1 MRDEKQGT
9 EGVDEI
15 RAEIARL
22 EARAARLVADD
33 VRRKIADLETF
44 ESSSPA
50 DQAALA
56 AAHPTVFET
65 YMDAI
70 RDRGERALFARYE
83 GVDR

>member
-1 MRDEKQGT
+1 MNEKQGT

-15 RAEIARL
+15 RAEIAHL
-22 EARAARLVADD
+22 EARAARLIADD
-33 VRRKIADLETF
+33 VRRKVQDLAAF
-44 ESSSPA
+44 ESSSPS

-56 AAHPTVFET
+56 AAHPAVFES

-70 RDRGERALFARYE
+70 RERGERALFARYD